1 MSGSQLSLFDNEGH
15 PVLNELYQLFPD
27 NESVDLEYKSAA
39 NGFPNSFW
47 STYSAFA
54 NTQGG
59 VVVMGVRE
67 KKGSFQ
73 IEGLD
78 VEQIKNYKK
87 LFWDEV
93 NNLTRVN
100 RNLLKDG
107 DIKEISLQGK
117 RILAFNIPGAQREE
131 KPIYLTRNPFGNTY
145 KRNYEG
151 DYKCSD
157 EEVRRML
164 ADADRNLHHDSRI
177 LENYTIED
185 IDIDSIRKYRQVF
198 SSDKPTHPWLV
209 LSDLEL
215 LRQLGG
221 YRRDRVSKKEGFT
234 LAGILMFG
242 KSLSIADQEAAP
254 NFFPDYREALSD
266 DPDLRWTD
274 RIYPDGTWEANL
286 FQFYMRVWPIISGK
300 LPRPFALEDG
310 RRKEES
316 SAHVALR
323 EAFVN
328 TLVHADY
335 SAPGSIIIELT
346 REMFRFSNPGT
357 LLVSLHQYY
366 EGGISECRNPNI
378 QKMFMMM
385 GGAEKAGS
393 GVNKIFSGWD
403 QAHWQTP
410 YLKIQIQPDRVELNL
425 PQFSILPQNTLLRL
439 QQLFGEDI
447 QHIGKNQLT
456 ILAICEIEGEVNNTR
471 LQYALD
477 LHKTDIT
484 SCLQDLCRR
493 GYLESENKGRWTSYH
508 LNVKSELG
516 VDSFTSK
523 VDTSERDVDNSRS
536 KVDTSDTKVD
546 TSTSKV
552 DTSDAKVDTSTIV
565 ADTDKPEVIN
575 YKKRMSLNELE
586 QSIIEFCAKDYRTLE
601 EIAVAIRR
609 ETNYIK
615 NKIIPDMVKQNKL
628 EKKFPHTPNHPGQAY
643 KGIEE
648 QLKETP
654 KPNF

>member
-1 MSGSQLSLFDNEGH
+1 M
-15 PVLNELYQLFPD
+15 
-27 NESVDLEYKSAA
+27 
-39 NGFPNSFW
+39 
-47 STYSAFA
+47 
-54 NTQGG
+54 
-59 VVVMGVRE
+59 
-67 KKGSFQ
+67 
-73 IEGLD
+73 
-78 VEQIKNYKK
+78 
-87 LFWDEV
+87 
-93 NNLTRVN
+93 
-100 RNLLKDG
+100 LKDT
-107 DIKEISLQGK
+107 DVREISLKGK
-117 RILAFNIPGAQREE
+117 LVLAFNIPGAKREQ

-177 LENYTIED
+177 LENYTMDD
-185 IDIDSIRKYRQVF
+185 IDPNSIRKHRQVF
-198 SSDKPTHPWLV
+198 SSDKPTHPWLA

-242 KSLSIADQEAAP
+242 KSLSIVDQEAAP
-254 NFFPDYREALSD
+254 NFFPDYRETMSD
-266 DPDLRWTD
+266 DPGVRWTD

-286 FQFYMRVWPIISGK
+286 FEFYMRVWPIISAK

-310 RRKEES
+310 RRREES
-316 SAHVALR
+316 PAHVALR

-335 SAPGSIIIELT
+335 AAPGNIIIELT
-346 REMFRFSNPGT
+346 KEMFRFSNPGT

-393 GVNKIFSGWD
+393 GVSKIFSGWD

-410 YLKIQIQPDRVELNL
+410 YLRVHIQPDRIELNL
-425 PQFSILPQNTLLRL
+425 PQFSILPQKTLIRL
-439 QQLFGEDI
+439 QQLFGEDV
-447 QHIGKNQLT
+447 QYLGKHQLT

-477 LHKTDIT
+477 LHKVDIT
-484 SCLQDLCRR
+484 AVLQELCKK
-493 GYLESENKGRWTSYH
+493 GYLVSDNKGRWTSYH
-508 LNVKSELG
+508 LN
-516 VDSFTSK
+516 T
-523 VDTSERDVDNSRS
+523 R
-536 KVDTSDTKVD
+536 TSDA
-546 TSTSKV
+546 KV
-552 DTSDAKVDTSTIV
+552 DTSDAKVDTFDAKVDTSDAKVDTFDAKV
-565 ADTDKPEVIN
+565 DTSDADKTGEGSS
-575 YKKRMSLNELE
+575 KKRLPRNELE
-586 QSIIEFCAKDYRTLE
+586 QSIIDFCAETYRTLE
-601 EIAVAIRR
+601 EIAVSVNR
-609 ETNYIK
+609 ETSYLK
-615 NKIIPDMVKQNKL
+615 NKIISDMVKQNKL

-643 KGIEE
+643 KAVD
-648 QLKETP
+648 L
-654 KPNF
+654 